1 MSYIQGYAN
10 VLIVYQNN
18 IAGTKQKNNSFFFFD
33 NNIKILL
40 EKLET

>member
-10 VLIVYQNN
+10 VLIVYQKK